1 MDFELV
7 REHFIEGPLRASV
20 LRRWHNQLN
29 PDVRKDPFN
38 EWEDAVI
45 IQVNW
50 MSLNCSA
57 FLAPYL
63 AQPLRSSVTSC
74 RRMSCTETSG
84 QVNSY

>member
-45 IQVNW
+45 IQVNF
-50 MSLNCSA
+50 MMPLNCSA
-57 FLAPYL
+57 S
-63 AQPLRSSVTSC
+63 RTSSLNHCGPPSPCAGAC
-74 RRMSCTETSG
+74 RARK
-84 QVNSY
+84 QVGR